1 MFGEIHKENVANT
14 SPPLIAVFIPA
25 DISFFLIASLMLVF
39 WGGICGIVNWLEP
52 DLSEVLTTTGIVLIA
67 VSPIILAMQFLLQT
81 IALDTSSVSVE
92 PLVRR
97 MPKKPSM
104 KGPLMMWLHE
114 RIERGGV
121 RVLPHPLF
129 TRHEDR

>member
-1 MFGEIHKENVANT
+1 MLGEIHKENVANA

-25 DISFFLIASLMLVF
+25 YVSFFLIASLMLVF
-39 WGGICGIVNWLEP
+39 LGGIWGTVKWLEP
-52 DLSEVLTTTGIVLIA
+52 DLSEVFTTTGIVFIA
-67 VSPIILAMQFLLQT
+67 VPSIIQAMQFLLET

-121 RVLPHPLF
+121 RVPLSPVLHPV
-129 TRHEDR
+129 

>member
-1 MFGEIHKENVANT
+1 MLGEIHKENVANA
-14 SPPLIAVFIPA
+14 SPTLIAVFIPA

-39 WGGICGIVNWLEP
+39 LGGIYGIVKCLEP
-52 DLSEVLTTTGIVLIA
+52 DLSEVLTTTGIVFIA
-67 VSPIILAMQFLLQT
+67 VPSIILARQFLLQT

-121 RVLPHPLF
+121 RIPSPPALHPA
-129 TRHEDR
+129 